1 MLCILLCFSF
11 HFSNVFVRN
20 CQNANKNMF
29 EDQFLPNGFQNGRR
43 NVLFSKTIS
52 IFAMLTLY
60 LIATVTHTRK
70 TFSLSE

>member
-1 MLCILLCFSF
+1 MQI
-11 HFSNVFVRN
+11 
-20 CQNANKNMF
+20 KNMF